1 MSDLVKKYL
10 DASMKR
16 GDPKITDE
24 EDKKLVDEMAGLKKK
39 FGEKD
44 WDELLSQVPKYMKP
58 MVMDQKQ
65 KHLK

>member
-1 MSDLVKKYL
+1 MSELVKKYL

-24 EDKKLVDEMAGLKKK
+24 EDKKLVDEMADLKKQ

-58 MVMDQKQ
+58 MVMEQK
-65 KHLK
+65 KKNLK